1 MSIDPEPSS
10 QAALEWNLEK
20 LYADLSAAKVEID
33 SCSKGLTPTEKIYLQ
48 GLLSGDSPTEIAKKR
63 HVQLKGVNVTLSKTL
78 YRYVEN
84 LTGREAN
91 AIKNWREV
99 VDWLKAAGYK
109 NCATVDWGEAPD
121 VATFY
126 GREQELYQLKNWIL
140 RDHCRLVSVLGMGG
154 IGKTALSVAL
164 IEQIRGEFEYVIWRS
179 LREPTSLEHFLL
191 KLVTFS
197 PEHLPPIEDL
207 SQLLQFLRDHRCL
220 VVLDQLEALLKNQ
233 PVGSY
238 REGYEEYGEF
248 LRRIG
253 TERHQSCL
261 LVTSREKPSE
271 FVLLEGKSYP
281 IRSQV
286 LGSLQGASK
295 GILKDKELADGEEQW
310 QQLIRLYGGNPLAL
324 KVVSET
330 IQDLFDGNVNQF
342 LKQNTTFI
350 DSEFRE
356 ILDQQFMRL
365 SDSEKVVV
373 CQIAKHS
380 HPISI
385 ATLTEISFD
394 HRSTLGAI
402 ETIKSL
408 RRRSMLEK
416 VQNCAEPKFTLHPII
431 AKYVRK
437 NIDKMTN

>member
-10 QAALEWNLEK
+10 QVALEWNLEK
-20 LYADLSAAKVEID
+20 LYADLSTTKMEID
-33 SCSKGLTPTEKIYLQ
+33 PCSKGLTPTEKIYLQ
-48 GLLSGDSPTEIAKKR
+48 GLLSGNSPAEIAKER

-99 VDWLKAAGYK
+99 VDWLDAAGYK

-140 RDHCRLVSVLGMGG
+140 RDRCRLVSLLGMGG
-154 IGKTALSVAL
+154 IGKTALSVEL

-179 LREPTSLEHFLL
+179 LREPTSLENFLL
-191 KLVTFS
+191 KLVTFA
-197 PEHLPPIEDL
+197 PEQQQPIADL

-220 VVLDQLEALLKNQ
+220 VVLDQLEILLEDQ

-238 REGYEEYGEF
+238 REGYEEYGEL

-261 LVTSREKPSE
+261 LVTSREKPKE

-281 IRSQV
+281 IRSQA

-295 GILKDKELADGEEQW
+295 GILKDKELKDGEEQW
-310 QQLIRLYGGNPLAL
+310 HQLIRLYGGNPLAL

-330 IQDLFDGNVNQF
+330 IQDLFDGSVNQF
-342 LKQNTTFI
+342 LKQNKTFI

-365 SDSEKVVV
+365 SAPEKVAV
-373 CQIAKHS
+373 CQIAKYS
-380 HPISI
+380 HPISV
-385 ATLTEISFD
+385 ATLTEITFD
-394 HRSTLGAI
+394 PKSKLGAI
-402 ETIKSL
+402 EIIKSL
-408 RRRSMLEK
+408 RRRSLLEK
-416 VQNCAEPKFTLHPII
+416 VQDCAEPQFTLHPII
-431 AKYVRK
+431 AKYVRR
-437 NIDKMTN
+437 NIDSN